1 MNITSMLNKI
11 KEAVETMYDQLM
23 LLPDRIDSITFD
35 ENFVIT
41 KFLGLIHYVLG
52 TPLYTLFCLYL
63 LIGAGFILYNIAKNL
78 INVIGAIF
86 PKIKGMFY
94 IP

>member
-1 MNITSMLNKI
+1 MDISTILNKV

-23 LLPDRIDSITFD
+23 YLPDRINTITFD
-35 ENFVIT
+35 DNFVIT

-52 TPLYTLFCLYL
+52 TPLYTLFCISL

-78 INVIGAIF
+78 INVIAAII
-86 PKIKGMFY
+86 PKIKGMIY

>member
-1 MNITSMLNKI
+1 MDISTILNKV
-11 KEAVETMYDQLM
+11 KEAVETMYDQLI
-23 LLPDRIDSITFD
+23 LLPNRINSITFD

-52 TPLYTLFCLYL
+52 TPLYTMFCLFL
-63 LIGAGFILYNIAKNL
+63 LIGAGFILYNIAKRL
-78 INVIGAIF
+78 IDVIGAII